1 MPQTSGATRQRQQT
15 DTPKRYH
22 VYLHNDDFTTMEM
35 VVKILVEVFF
45 KSNEEAITLM
55 LQVHNSDKAIAGTY
69 VYDIAA
75 SKIHKAMGM
84 ARTEGYPLQLSME
97 PEQ

>member
-1 MPQTSGATRQRQQT
+1 MPQTSGATRQRQQI

-22 VYLHNDDFTTMEM
+22 VYLHNDDFTTMDM

-45 KSNEEAITLM
+45 KSDEEAVRLM
-55 LQVHNSDKAIAGTY
+55 LQVHHSGKAIAGTY

-75 SKIHKAMGM
+75 SKIRKAIDM
-84 ARTEGYPLQLSME
+84 ARAEGYPLQLTME
-97 PEQ
+97 PE

>member
-1 MPQTSGATRQRQQT
+1 MPQTSGATRQRQQI

-22 VYLHNDDFTTMEM
+22 VYLHNDDFTTMVM

-45 KSNEEAITLM
+45 KSKEEAVELM
-55 LQVHNSDKAIAGTY
+55 WRVHKSGKAIAGTY

-84 ARTEGYPLQLSME
+84 ARAEGYPLQLTME
-97 PEQ
+97 PE